1 MFTKKD
7 EQIIESMKN
16 VVKGLA
22 ALLGND
28 SEIVLHSLKDINHSV
43 VAIENGHVTGR
54 IIGSIL
60 TDAGK
65 KIIKDVNVSKKVFI
79 GPYRSISP
87 SGRILRS
94 VTIPIKNSEEEIIG
108 FLCINMEIGKFL
120 QIEELAKTF
129 STFSAEKI
137 ANGNLEKTG
146 NIQLE
151 DLRNK
156 IFEEV
161 LIKSGAKGDVPPKE
175 RNKFIVEE
183 LYRKDFF
190 KIKDSIDFVAQKLGI
205 SIFTVYNYLRELK
218 FEGNERR

>member
-1 MFTKKD
+1 MFKKND

-16 VVKGLA
+16 VVKGLT
-22 ALLGND
+22 ALLGSD
-28 SEIVLHSLKDINHSV
+28 SEVVLHSLKDINHSI

-54 IIGSIL
+54 VVGSAL

-65 KIIKDVNVSKKVFI
+65 KIINEVNINKKTFI

-87 SGRILRS
+87 SGKILRS
-94 VTIPIKNSEEEIIG
+94 VTIPIKNSEEIIG

-120 QIEELAKTF
+120 QLEEFAKIF
-129 STFSAEKI
+129 STFSTEKI
-137 ANGNLEKTG
+137 GNGKLKKTG

-151 DLRNK
+151 ELRNK
-156 IFEEV
+156 IFEDV
-161 LIKSGAKGDVPPKE
+161 LLKNGAKGEIPSKE
-175 RNKFIVEE
+175 RNKFIIEE
-183 LYRKDFF
+183 LYRYDFF

-205 SIFTVYNYLRELK
+205 SIFTVYNHLRELK